1 MPAGYLAKIFDPY
14 FTTKQK
20 GSGLGLATSYFILK
34 NHQGHIAV
42 ESKLGVGTTFT
53 IYLPA
58 VDRKVSRPPEVEMK
72 LFSGKGKVLVMDD
85 EDLVRDVVGKMV
97 EYLGYE
103 ANLAR
108 DGAEAISIFA
118 EAQKSGQPFDA
129 VILDLTVPGG
139 MGGKETM
146 ENLLKIDPKIK
157 AIASSGYS
165 DDPVMA
171 EFHKYGFS
179 AIIPKP
185 YRVKEAGKIL
195 HDIIV
200 KKADAPGHLDPESR

>member
-1 MPAGYLAKIFDPY
+1 
-14 FTTKQK
+14 
-20 GSGLGLATSYFILK
+20 
-34 NHQGHIAV
+34 
-42 ESKLGVGTTFT
+42 
-53 IYLPA
+53 
-58 VDRKVSRPPEVEMK
+58 MK
-72 LFSGKGKVLVMDD
+72 LFAGKGKVLVMDD
-85 EDLVRDVVGKMV
+85 EDLVREVVGKMIV
-97 EYLGYE
+97 YLGYE

-108 DGAEAISIFA
+108 DGEEAITIFT
-118 EAQKSGQPFDA
+118 EAQISGHPFDA

-146 ENLLKIDPKIK
+146 ENLLKIDPQVK

-185 YRVKEAGKIL
+185 YRVMEASKVL
-195 HDIIV
+195 HDVIM
-200 KKADAPGHLDPESR
+200 KN